1 MTKPAVILF
10 AVLVGGCTAEPR
22 PLFEQ
27 IDAKEAGI
35 DFENILQYHDD
46 FNVYRY
52 RNFYNGGGIAL
63 GDVNLDGLP
72 DVFLTGNQV
81 PNRLYLNQ
89 GGFQFQDISEQ
100 AGILGEGTWSTGVSM
115 ADVNG
120 DGFLDIYVCNSGI
133 VDGDDRR
140 NELYINQGDQTFLE
154 MAEAY
159 GLGDVGF
166 STHATFLD
174 YDRDGDLDMFLVN
187 NSFRSI
193 EDFQLEIN
201 TRHVTHPD
209 GGDRLFRNNAPHT
222 SFTDVTEVAG
232 IYRSEI
238 GFGLG
243 ASVGDVNRDRW
254 PDIYV
259 SNDFFEYDYLYINNQ
274 DGTFSESLRNSINS
288 ISAAAMGA
296 DMADLNGDGF
306 LDIFVTDMLPK
317 TDARIKTVSAFDSW
331 ARYRAYVRDDY
342 YHQFTRNTLQV
353 NRGNAPNTGIR
364 FSEAGRMLGVDASD
378 WSWGALIADYNHDGQ
393 RDIFVANGIYR
404 DLTNADYLEA
414 IREESTKDILTSE
427 NYVDW
432 KTLIEMIPTQPI
444 PNHMF
449 AGTAVLFFEDVT
461 QAWGLSEPGFSN
473 GSAYADLDLDGD
485 LDLVMNN
492 VGGAPQLFRNQVTNQ
507 FPDRRWLQIELKGA
521 GSNTYGVGAQISA
534 WRNSHLWYLE
544 QQPVRGF
551 QSSVDPVLHFGL
563 APGTRI
569 LDSLVIYWSGG
580 TVSRLESVSTNQRLI
595 VQESSGMPLS
605 PRSGQKETVPL
616 LIPIDADSIGLDWRH
631 RENIFSDFDQQP
643 LLFHMRSTEGPAIC
657 KGDAN
662 GDGREDLYLGG
673 ARNQP
678 GSVFVQ
684 TGAGRFTQVLQPI
697 LAEDKLSEDTDCE
710 WMDIDLD
717 GDMDLFVASGSSEF
731 PGSSSALLN
740 RLYVNDGM
748 GVLQKVTLP
757 IPMTDRGFPPTAT
770 VCSADFDLDGDIDIF
785 LGNRMQPFAYGLPA
799 SSQLLIN
806 DGTGQFT
813 DATRRLA
820 PILESIGLVT
830 DAACKDFNGDG
841 YADLLLV
848 GEWMPL
854 TFLENDSGS
863 FLQKEAG
870 LGHTTGWWQSILV
883 LDMDADGDLDF
894 VAGNHGLNS
903 RFKAPV
909 DLWVGDFDRNGSV
922 EQIFARTLDGSQFPW
937 HLRHDLLEQIPRLAR
952 AFPTYASY
960 AEATIQDIFPE
971 DELNRATH
979 LRVTELQSMIGINDG
994 TDHFT
999 LIPAPN
1005 EMQFSPMYGLADL
1018 HTAKGHLILA
1028 GGNLHEVKP
1037 EAGRYDASYGTVF
1050 TVPDLETFSWAE
1062 SGFFV
1067 EGQVRKI
1074 LTLDLD
1080 GRTHIVV
1087 ARNNDMLSIFAY
1099 AD

>member
-10 AVLVGGCTAEPR
+10 TMLMGGCTGDPAS
-22 PLFEQ
+22 LFEQ
-27 IDAKEAGI
+27 MDAKEAGI
-35 DFENILQYHDD
+35 DFENILQYHDN

-52 RNFYNGGGIAL
+52 RNFYNGGGVAL

-89 GGFQFQDISEQ
+89 GDFQFKDISEQ
-100 AGILGEGTWSTGVSM
+100 ADIGGERAWSTGASM

-140 NELYINQGDQTFLE
+140 NELYINQRDNTFLE
-154 MAEAY
+154 MAAIY
-159 GLGDVGF
+159 KIDDGGL

-174 YDRDGDLDMFLVN
+174 YDLDGDLDMFLVN

-201 TRHVTHPD
+201 TRHIPHPD
-209 GGDRLFRNNAPHT
+209 GGDRLFRNDAPHT
-222 SFTDVTEVAG
+222 SFTDVTEAAG

-243 ASVGDVNRDRW
+243 ASVGDVNRDGW
-254 PDIYV
+254 PDLYI

-274 DGTFSESLRNSINS
+274 DGTFRESLRSSINS

-342 YHQFTRNTLQV
+342 YHQFTRNTLQL
-353 NRGNAPNTGIR
+353 NQGTGPDHNIH
-364 FSEAGRMLGVDASD
+364 FSETGRMLQVDASD

-414 IREESTKDILTSE
+414 IRDEDTRDILTRE

-432 KTLIEMIPTQPI
+432 KTLIEMIPTHPI

-449 AGTAVLFFEDVT
+449 AGTAPLSFTDVT

-485 LDLVMNN
+485 LDLVINN
-492 VGGAPQLFRNQVTNQ
+492 AGSAPMLFQNLITDQ
-507 FPDRRWLQIELKGA
+507 FSERHWLQIELKGA
-521 GSNTYGVGAQISA
+521 GRNTYGVGTQVSA
-534 WRNSHLWYLE
+534 WRNSRLWYLE

-551 QSSVDPVLHFGL
+551 QSSVDPVLHLGL
-563 APGTRI
+563 GTETTM
-569 LDSLVIYWSGG
+569 LDSLIVQWPGG
-580 TVSRLESVSTNQRLI
+580 AVHRLKSVPTNQRL
-595 VQESSGMPLS
+595 VLQESPGRS
-605 PRSGQKETVPL
+605 PPAIPATLEPL
-616 LIPIDADSIGLDWRH
+616 LIPIDADSIGLNWRH
-631 RENIFSDFDQQP
+631 RENVFSDFDQQP
-643 LLFHMRSTEGPAIC
+643 LLFHMRSTEGPAMC
-657 KGDAN
+657 KGDAD

-673 ARNQP
+673 ARDQP
-678 GSVFVQ
+678 GTVFVQ
-684 TGAGRFTQVLQPI
+684 TGNGRFHLLPQPA
-697 LAEDKLSEDTDCE
+697 LMEDQLPEDTDCE
-710 WMDIDLD
+710 WMDVDSD
-717 GDMDLFVASGSSEF
+717 GDVDLFVTSGSSEF

-740 RLYVNDGM
+740 RLYTNDGT
-748 GVLQKVTLP
+748 GVLQKVALP
-757 IPMTDRGFPPTAT
+757 IQTTEYGFSPTST
-770 VCSADFDLDGDIDIF
+770 VCSADFDLDGDIDVF
-785 LGNRMQPFAYGLPA
+785 LGSRLQPFAYGLPA

-806 DGTGQFT
+806 DGTGKFT

-820 PILESIGLVT
+820 PILGSIGLIT
-830 DAACKDFNGDG
+830 DAACDDFNGDK
-841 YADLLLV
+841 YPDLLLT

-854 TFLENDSGS
+854 TFLQNDAGI
-863 FLQKEAG
+863 FFKKEAG
-870 LGHTTGWWQSILV
+870 LDHTAGWWQSILV

-909 DLWVGDFDRNGSV
+909 DMWVGDFDRNGSV

-937 HLRHDLLEQIPRLAR
+937 HLRHDLLTQIPRLVR
-952 AFPTYASY
+952 TFPTYASY
-960 AEATIQDIFPE
+960 SKATIQDIFSE

-994 TDHFT
+994 TEHFT
-999 LIPAPN
+999 LVPAPN
-1005 EMQFSPMYGLADL
+1005 EMQFSPMYGLTNL
-1018 HTAKGHLILA
+1018 HIAKGPLILA

-1037 EAGRYDASYGTVF
+1037 EAGRYDASYGTAF
-1050 TVPDLETFSWAE
+1050 TVPDLEPLSWAQ

-1080 GRTHIVV
+1080 GRTHVIV
-1087 ARNNDMLSIFAY
+1087 ARNNDTLSIFVY

>member
-10 AVLVGGCTAEPR
+10 TILMGGCTGDPAS
-22 PLFEQ
+22 LFEQ
-27 IDAKEAGI
+27 MDAKEAGI
-35 DFENILQYHDD
+35 DFENILQYHND

-52 RNFYNGGGIAL
+52 RNFYNGGGVAL

-89 GGFQFQDISEQ
+89 GDFQFKDISEQ
-100 AGILGEGTWSTGVSM
+100 AGIGGERAWSTGVSM

-133 VDGDDRR
+133 VDGDDRL
-140 NELYINQGDQTFLE
+140 NELYINQQDNTFLE
-154 MAEAY
+154 MAAVY
-159 GLGDVGF
+159 KIDDGGL

-174 YDRDGDLDMFLVN
+174 YDLDGDLDMFLVN

-201 TRHVTHPD
+201 TRHIPHPD
-209 GGDRLFRNNAPHT
+209 GGDRLFRNNAPHM
-222 SFTDVTEVAG
+222 SFTDVTEAAG

-243 ASVGDVNRDRW
+243 ASVGDVNRDGW
-254 PDIYV
+254 PDLYI

-274 DGTFSESLRNSINS
+274 DGTFRESLRSSISS

-342 YHQFTRNTLQV
+342 YHQFTRNTLQL
-353 NRGNAPNTGIR
+353 NRGTGPDHNIH
-364 FSEAGRMLGVDASD
+364 FSETGRMLQVDASD

-414 IREESTKDILTSE
+414 IRDEDTRDILTRE

-432 KTLIEMIPTQPI
+432 KTLIEMIPTHPI

-449 AGTAVLFFEDVT
+449 AGTASLSFTDVT

-485 LDLVMNN
+485 LDLVINN
-492 VGGAPQLFRNQVTNQ
+492 AGSTPMLFRNLTTDQ
-507 FPDRRWLQIELKGA
+507 FSERHWLQIELRGT
-521 GSNTYGVGAQISA
+521 GRNTYGVGTQVSA
-534 WRNSHLWYLE
+534 WRNSRLWYLE

-551 QSSVDPVLHFGL
+551 QSSVDPVLHLGL
-563 APGTRI
+563 GTETTM
-569 LDSLVIYWSGG
+569 LDSLVVQWPGG
-580 TVSRLESVSTNQRLI
+580 TANRLISVPTNQRL
-595 VQESSGMPLS
+595 VLRESPGMS
-605 PRSGQKETVPL
+605 PPVRSATPAPL
-616 LIPIDADSIGLDWRH
+616 LIPINADSIGLNWRH
-631 RENIFSDFDQQP
+631 RENVFSDFDQQP
-643 LLFHMRSTEGPAIC
+643 LLFHMRSTEGPAMC

-673 ARNQP
+673 ARDQP
-678 GSVFVQ
+678 GTVFAQ
-684 TGAGRFTQVLQPI
+684 TGNGRFRLLPQPALMEDQVP
-697 LAEDKLSEDTDCE
+697 EDTDCE
-710 WMDIDLD
+710 WMDVDSD
-717 GDMDLFVASGSSEF
+717 GDMDLFVTSGSSEF

-740 RLYVNDGM
+740 RLYTNDGT
-748 GVLQKVTLP
+748 GVLQRVALP
-757 IPMTDRGFPPTAT
+757 IQTTEYGFSPTST
-770 VCSADFDLDGDIDIF
+770 VCSADFDLDGDIDVF
-785 LGNRMQPFAYGLPA
+785 LGSRLQPFAYGLPA

-806 DGTGQFT
+806 DGTGKFT

-820 PILESIGLVT
+820 PILGSIGLIT
-830 DAACKDFNGDG
+830 DAACDDFNGDK
-841 YADLLLV
+841 YPDLLLT

-854 TFLENDSGS
+854 TFLQNDAGI
-863 FLQKEAG
+863 FFKKEAG
-870 LGHTTGWWQSILV
+870 LDHTAGWWQSILV

-909 DLWVGDFDRNGSV
+909 DMWVGDFDRNGSV

-937 HLRHDLLEQIPRLAR
+937 HLRHDLLAQIPRLVR
-952 AFPTYASY
+952 TFPTYASY
-960 AEATIQDIFPE
+960 SKATIQDIFSE

-994 TDHFT
+994 TEHFT
-999 LIPAPN
+999 LVPAPN

-1018 HTAKGHLILA
+1018 HTVKVPLILA

-1037 EAGRYDASYGTVF
+1037 EAGRYDASYGTAF
-1050 TVPDLETFSWAE
+1050 TVPDLEPLSWAQ

-1080 GRTHIVV
+1080 GRTHVIV
-1087 ARNNDMLSIFAY
+1087 ARNNDTLSIFVY